1 MKKILSLIVLG
12 LSCWLVS
19 SAQDSA
25 EVKETPKPK
34 YARATFNSTSIINM
48 QSTEIV
54 PKNVL
59 QFMINHHFSYIWT
72 KDAGT
77 QNNLAQ
83 FLGLNS
89 GVAHT
94 YLSFDYSPTNFMNLG
109 VALAGQSKYEGFAKF
124 RIVRQQTGL
133 KNIPVSISWYS
144 MAHVNAAKDPE
155 TDFSW
160 NKWSFAHQLLIARKM
175 TDKISLQVM
184 PSVIHFNVVPYG
196 INNSN
201 FVYSLGFAAKY
212 KMKPK
217 MNLTVEYTVQLNM
230 YENII
235 SKNGAILN
243 YNPDLLSVGMEF
255 NTGGHLFQFFVG
267 NTTDASII
275 DQLARNTSSIK
286 KGNFAIG
293 FRINRSMDLKKEK
306 NNIW

>member
-1 MKKILSLIVLG
+1 MKKILSLVVLG

-19 SAQDSA
+19 TAQEEA
-25 EVKETPKPK
+25 VVKEAPKPK

-89 GVAHT
+89 GVANT
-94 YLSFDYSPTNFMNLG
+94 YLSFDYSVTNYLNLG
-109 VALAGQSKYEGFAKF
+109 IAMAGGSKYEGFAKF
-124 RIVRQQTGL
+124 RILRQQTGL
-133 KNIPVSISWYS
+133 RNIPVSVSWYS
-144 MAHVNAAKDPE
+144 MAHVNASKDPAV
-155 TDFSW
+155 DNGW
-160 NKWSFAHQLLIARKM
+160 NKWAFAHQMLIARKM
-175 TDKISLQVM
+175 SDRISLQLI
-184 PSVIHFNVVPYG
+184 PTVIHFNVVPYG

-201 FVYSLGFAAKY
+201 LVYSMGVAGKY
-212 KMKPK
+212 KVSPK
-217 MNLTVEYTVQLNM
+217 LNLTFEYARQLNM

-243 YNPDLLSVGMEF
+243 YNPDLLSVGMEL
-255 NTGGHLFQFFVG
+255 NSGTHLFQFFVG
-267 NTTDASII
+267 NTTDASLI
-275 DQLARNTSSIK
+275 DQLARNTSKIK
-286 KGNFAIG
+286 DGNFAIG

-306 NNIW
+306 E

>member
-1 MKKILSLIVLG
+1 MKKILSIVFLV
-12 LSCWLVS
+12 LYCWLA
-19 SAQDSA
+19 SAQDA
-25 EVKETPKPK
+25 TEVKEAQKPK
-34 YARATFNSTSIINM
+34 FARATFNSTQIINM

-59 QFMINHHFSYIWT
+59 QFMINHHFSYIWND
-72 KDAGT
+72 DAGT

-94 YLSFDYSPTNFMNLG
+94 YLSFDYSPTDYLNLG
-109 VALAGQSKYEGFAKF
+109 LAMAGSSKYEGFAKF
-124 RIVRQQTGL
+124 RIIRQQTGL
-133 KNIPVSISWYS
+133 RNIPVSVSWYS
-144 MAHVNAAKDPE
+144 MAHVNASKDPE
-155 TDFSW
+155 VDYTW
-160 NKWSFAHQLLIARKM
+160 NKWSFVHQLLIARKM
-175 TDKISLQVM
+175 TDKISLQLM
-184 PSVIHFNVVPYG
+184 PTLVHFNVVPYG

-201 FVYSLGFAAKY
+201 FVYSMGIAGKY

-217 MNLTVEYTVQLNM
+217 MNLTFEYSRQFNM

-235 SKNGAILN
+235 AKNGVILN

-267 NTTDASII
+267 NTTDASLV
-275 DQLARNTSSIK
+275 DQLARNTSKIG
-286 KGNFAIG
+286 KGNFAFG

-306 NNIW
+306 E